1 MRNRTIKTVGI
12 RLESLKFGR
21 KYPEDI
27 KYNVCQVGKHVIHNF
42 KYTEPKIL
50 EFIEKQ
56 NLQKIQIAQ
65 GYSNC
70 SIAVISENAVI
81 VTDKTI
87 AETLKKYHIDVLYL
101 DKLPDIKLLNEKR
114 EYSQMQGFIGGAMAR
129 VENKVVVFGDL
140 KRIDKNGKIKN
151 FVQKRHLEIVDFEDL
166 DVIDYGGM
174 IVI

>member
-1 MRNRTIKTVGI
+1 M
-12 RLESLKFGR
+12 
-21 KYPEDI
+21 
-27 KYNVCQVGKHVIHNF
+27 IHNF

-101 DKLPDIKLLNEKR
+101 DSLPDIKLLNEKH

-129 VENKVVVFGDL
+129 VEDKMMVFGDL
-140 KRIDKNGKIKN
+140 RKIDKHNKIRE
-151 FVQKRHLEIVDFEDL
+151 FIQKYDLKIVDFEGL
-166 DVIDYGGM
+166 DVMDYGGIM
-174 IVI
+174 VM